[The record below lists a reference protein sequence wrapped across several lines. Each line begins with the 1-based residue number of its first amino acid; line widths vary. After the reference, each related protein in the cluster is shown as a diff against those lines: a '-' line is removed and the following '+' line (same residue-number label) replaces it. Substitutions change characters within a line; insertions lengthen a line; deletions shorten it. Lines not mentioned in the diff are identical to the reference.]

1 MVSNLQCLKAEL
13 RADVPNVISMVL
25 LMDGEEKHYD
35 VPFNRMAES
44 VVGFVFPVEVRPILR
59 LYKEPSDLLLRL
71 STRVANGLP
80 VTLPMTL
87 LDLAV
92 NGQEESLRHD

>member
-1 MVSNLQCLKAEL
+1 MVSNVICLKAEL

-35 VPFNRMAES
+35 VPFELIGGS
-44 VVGFVFPVEVRPILR
+44 FLGFDFPVEVRRITR
-59 LYKEPSDLLLRL
+59 LYKEPTDLLIRL
-71 STRVANGLP
+71 ATRVADGLP

-87 LDLAV
+87 LDLPPAST
-92 NGQEESLRHD
+92 EE